1 MTQVSRKTALEM
13 QEGKAAENTLERR
26 LQILNE
32 LIAKTDVG
40 TPEMKTRWQAEAE
53 DIKEAIMLEYE
64 IEEAAIEVERIY
76 GQYNVTEAIVDAFL
90 ALTERVE
97 WDPFYLDEPTDDKLR
112 AIEGADDG
120 ADDRPSTQMREHGP
134 Y

>member
-97 WDPFYLDEPTDDKLR
+97 WDPFYLDEPTDDELR

-134 Y
+134 M